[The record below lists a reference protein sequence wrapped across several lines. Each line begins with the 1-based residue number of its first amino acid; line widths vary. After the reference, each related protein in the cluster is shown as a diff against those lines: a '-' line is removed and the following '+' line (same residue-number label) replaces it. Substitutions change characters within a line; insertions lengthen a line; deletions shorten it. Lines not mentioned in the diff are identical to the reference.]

1 MGGGGPGAGPG
12 SAARW
17 VAVRAAALLA
27 VVTVL
32 AAATGTV
39 LQRDDGGPAASWAR
53 STGADALWIGSGWLA
68 GAQAGRPA
76 GRPGAGPSQTGPIQT
91 GPSQTALGQLTRRI
105 RESGIRDVYVAVGRL
120 DDAGRLPG
128 TGYAGAG
135 AGGSAGGSPGAGGSA
150 GASGRL
156 RRLRAAVP
164 GIRVSAWI
172 SGVAGRLNLGD
183 PGTRGRV
190 VASAAHLLAAGFSGI
205 DYDIQAVT
213 SGDSGLLA
221 LLDATRALHPR
232 PLTVSVPKLEPLP
245 GLRLPAQLVAGRPVF
260 WTTGYLAAVASR
272 AGQVAV
278 AGYDTGMPFQSWYGG
293 YVARETGLAL
303 RAVPRQVQVVVGLPA
318 FGGSDLGHHAAAETV
333 AAAVQG
339 VRVAATGAGR
349 AAVPPG
355 RLGVALVSAGT
366 ATAQDW
372 ASYLNGWV
380 RPG

>member
-27 VVTVL
+27 VVAVL
-32 AAATGTV
+32 AVATGTV
-39 LQRDDGGPAASWAR
+39 LQRDDGGPVAGWAR

-68 GAQAGRPA
+68 GAQAGRAA
-76 GRPGAGPSQTGPIQT
+76 GRPGSGTG
-91 GPSQTALGQLTRRI
+91 LGQLTTWI
-105 RESGIRDVYVAVGRL
+105 RESGIRDVYIGVGRL
-120 DDAGRLPG
+120 DDGGRLPG

-135 AGGSAGGSPGAGGSA
+135 AGGSGP
-150 GASGRL
+150 L
-156 RRLRAAVP
+156 HRLRAAVP
-164 GIRVSAWI
+164 GVRVSAWI

-221 LLDATRALHPR
+221 LLDATRALHPG

-303 RAVPRQVQVVVGLPA
+303 RAVPRRVQVVVGLPA
-318 FGGSDLGHHAAAETV
+318 FAGSDIGHHASAETV
-333 AAAVQG
+333 AAAVHG

-349 AAVPPG
+349 TAVPPG

-366 ATAQDW
+366 ATAGDW

-380 RPG
+380 RPR